1 MNVYAFKP
9 FVRFYRRE
17 GIKEADLCEAV
28 KRAELGLIDA
38 DLGGGLIK
46 QRISRP
52 GEGKSGGYRS
62 LVVLRVGD
70 RAIFIHGF
78 AKNRQDNLSQKD
90 VKALKELA
98 KTLLKNSVSELNAAV
113 KSGVLKKVICDDT

>member
-28 KRAELGLIDA
+28 KRAEMGLVDA

-46 QRISRP
+46 QRIARP
-52 GEGKSGGYRS
+52 GEGKSSGYRS
-62 LVVLRVGD
+62 LIVLRVRD
-70 RAIFIHGF
+70 RAVFVHGF
-78 AKNRQDNLSQKD
+78 AKNRKDNLSRTD
-90 VKALKELA
+90 LKALKELA
-98 KTLLKNSVSELNAAV
+98 KTLLDYDDSYLKEAI
-113 KSGVLKKVICDDT
+113 KSGALKKVICDDE